1 MGVHPCSILIKT
13 EDDGRTTDGRTVP
26 FLQTM
31 DYHSVGAA
39 QGAHGAQ
46 RSSVPSFPTYLPS
59 CGGPFCTVT

>member
-46 RSSVPSFPTYLPS
+46 
-59 CGGPFCTVT
+59 

>member
-1 MGVHPCSILIKT
+1 MPGTGYVTGGRANGLRNGVGVHPCSILIKT
-13 EDDGRTTDGRTVP
+13 ERGRRATDGRTVP

-46 RSSVPSFPTYLPS
+46 
-59 CGGPFCTVT
+59 